1 MSIEFP
7 ISIFIDW
14 LRLEFWECLFIG
26 LPERW
31 APDFFEAGL
40 ILYAIPDKVEP
51 RYCSFVILPRFAT
64 IIELQSS
71 TYIIVSV
78 YTTVKVS
85 KVEKVQES
93 WIDVLEVQTKFISVK
108 AAVH

>member
-1 MSIEFP
+1 M
-7 ISIFIDW
+7 
-14 LRLEFWECLFIG
+14 FIG

-40 ILYAIPDKVEP
+40 ILHAIPGKVEP
-51 RYCSFVILPRFAT
+51 RYCSFVILSRFAT

-78 YTTVKVS
+78 YTIVKVT

-93 WIDVLEVQTKFISVK
+93 RIDVLEV
-108 AAVH
+108 